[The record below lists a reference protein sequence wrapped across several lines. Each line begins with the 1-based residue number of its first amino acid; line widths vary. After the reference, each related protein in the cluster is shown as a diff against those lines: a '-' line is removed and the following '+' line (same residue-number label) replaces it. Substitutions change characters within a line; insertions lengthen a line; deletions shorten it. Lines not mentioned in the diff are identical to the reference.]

1 MTPSLT
7 LAGLTAAQLDPAAP
21 IPLYHQIYLL
31 LREKIRQG
39 EFPAPS
45 TLPSEQDLA
54 RLFGVSRIT
63 VTRALRELA
72 AQDLVSRRRGR
83 GTVVT
88 ASAALPQ
95 VHGRFDNL
103 IDSLRTLGLETQVQ
117 VLERMDMPVPAALAP
132 LLDLRPGTWVQRT
145 VRLRKLAEAPFSY
158 LIQYM
163 PADVAQQVGQDAQD
177 NTPTLVRLEQAGF
190 APREAE
196 QWITAVAAEP
206 AMAAA
211 LDLGSG
217 SPLLRVER
225 VIRDRTGRAVQLI
238 HAHYRPDRFKYH
250 LHSRHQDSTPWR
262 ADG

>member
-1 MTPSLT
+1 MNPSLT
-7 LAGLTAAQLDPAAP
+7 PAGLNAAQLDPAAP

-31 LREKIRQG
+31 LRERIRLG
-39 EFPAPS
+39 EFPAQS

-88 ASAALPQ
+88 ASAALPL

-117 VLERMDMPVPAALAP
+117 VLERADMPAPAAVAP
-132 LLDLRPGTWVQRT
+132 LLDLCPGTWVQRT
-145 VRLRKLAEAPFSY
+145 VRLRTLSDVPFSY

-163 PADVAQQVGQDAQD
+163 PSDVALNVGLDILD
-177 NTPTLVRLEQAGF
+177 TTPTLVRLEQAGF

-206 AMAAA
+206 TMAAA
-211 LDLGSG
+211 LDLVSG
-217 SPLLRVER
+217 SPLLRVDR
-225 VIRDRTGRAVQLI
+225 VMRDRTGRPVQLI

-250 LHSRHQDSTPWR
+250 LHSRDQDSAPLR